1 MSLRLI
7 VGPPNSGRAGE
18 VLRRLREALD
28 REPIL
33 LAPTP
38 DDAAQLER
46 ELCAE
51 GDPVLGATVTTFG
64 WLFDDLAAELGVVLG
79 PRLAGAERLALAR
92 AAGERAGLLALARS
106 ASRPGFAP
114 AMLDLIDELEAGLV
128 DPATLAA
135 HAARL
140 DGGEVELAAVHGAY
154 VELRRAAGRSD
165 AGQTADEV
173 LAALARDRAPLRGR
187 ALFLYGFDDLTR
199 AQLEL
204 VATAAAG
211 AVEVTIAVNYD
222 DRAALAARAGLV
234 GALREEIGADEEVAL
249 AHEAGHTSSAVLAH
263 LDRSLFEIAAERI
276 EPDDGLVL
284 LECAGERGE
293 AEAIAREA
301 ARLIAAGVDPSEI
314 AVAVRRPAARGP
326 LIARA
331 LAEAGVPAALEAPV
345 PVAATG
351 VGRSVIALC
360 RAASDSGT
368 PADLLAH
375 LRSDPGFPPGPADW
389 LERAIARGDVS
400 GVEDAC
406 AGWSTPPVH
415 LARLRRASGPAARLR
430 ALARSAREIAEGP
443 YRDRAPLADGH
454 PPAGA
459 PPTAP
464 MRPLELRAA
473 AAIADLA
480 GELAAV
486 GELPGCAPPDLD
498 DAIGAIEGATVPAWR
513 GAADGRVRI
522 LGPYRLRAGRAR
534 FLFCASLQEDEFPAA
549 GPPDPLLGEE
559 RRAALGIA
567 ALRRGDPAEE
577 ERYLFHTC
585 VSRPTERLYL
595 SWRSS
600 DEDGGALARSPF
612 IDDVLDLLAPGVE
625 RQITRA
631 IGPEQVFASAA
642 EASTERGLARALAR
656 RGRDARAELARLG
669 VEDAAAERV
678 AAMLARVPD
687 PRWMPGPLVNPAVLA
702 DLDGRPAT
710 SANSL
715 ERWLECPY
723 RWFVDHEL
731 APVRLEPESDPLW
744 VGAVVHDALERLYR
758 EAPGADSIPRPGDVG
773 RWKRRFAELLAAE
786 AGAAGAGR
794 DAALARARAQ
804 VESFL
809 ESEAEADTELR
820 PRADLLEWEFGFEGE
835 DDPGPLRRGGLVLR
849 GRVDRVDVAPDSRA
863 AVVRDYKTGSSVVG
877 AGSFRERGTLQI
889 QLYMTAVRDLL
900 GLEPIAG
907 LYQPLGA
914 TDPDRRRP
922 RGLAARGDA
931 RLAGLD
937 LAWRSKDICETDDL
951 EEHLAAALD
960 RAEQGA
966 GEVRAGRIARRP
978 LGGRCPEHCT
988 FQPICRLERALGV
1001 PAEEGAEE
1009 ES

>member
-140 DGGEVELAAVHGAY
+140 DGGEVERELAAVHGAY

-204 VATAAAG
+204 VASAAAG

-443 YRDRAPLADGH
+443 HRDRAPLADGD
-454 PPAGA
+454 PPAALASLRHAQRIWLALDA
-459 PPTAP
+459 PYEVARTRELIAQACSALGDDEAG
-464 MRPLELRAA
+464 MLELEASRDLFLRLGAAPDLARVSMRASPGHGLSAREVEVLRLVASGKSNREIASTLVLSEHTVARHLQNIYAKLGLSSRAA
-473 AAIADLA
+473 ATA
-480 GELAAV
+480 
-486 GELPGCAPPDLD
+486 
-498 DAIGAIEGATVPAWR
+498 
-513 GAADGRVRI
+513 
-522 LGPYRLRAGRAR
+522 
-534 FLFCASLQEDEFPAA
+534 
-549 GPPDPLLGEE
+549 
-559 RRAALGIA
+559 
-567 ALRRGDPAEE
+567 
-577 ERYLFHTC
+577 
-585 VSRPTERLYL
+585 
-595 SWRSS
+595 
-600 DEDGGALARSPF
+600 
-612 IDDVLDLLAPGVE
+612 
-625 RQITRA
+625 
-631 IGPEQVFASAA
+631 FAF
-642 EASTERGLARALAR
+642 E
-656 RGRDARAELARLG
+656 
-669 VEDAAAERV
+669 
-678 AAMLARVPD
+678 
-687 PRWMPGPLVNPAVLA
+687 
-702 DLDGRPAT
+702 
-710 SANSL
+710 
-715 ERWLECPY
+715 
-723 RWFVDHEL
+723 HEL
-731 APVRLEPESDPLW
+731 V
-744 VGAVVHDALERLYR
+744 
-758 EAPGADSIPRPGDVG
+758 
-773 RWKRRFAELLAAE
+773 
-786 AGAAGAGR
+786 
-794 DAALARARAQ
+794 
-804 VESFL
+804 
-809 ESEAEADTELR
+809 
-820 PRADLLEWEFGFEGE
+820 
-835 DDPGPLRRGGLVLR
+835 
-849 GRVDRVDVAPDSRA
+849 
-863 AVVRDYKTGSSVVG
+863 
-877 AGSFRERGTLQI
+877 
-889 QLYMTAVRDLL
+889 
-900 GLEPIAG
+900 
-907 LYQPLGA
+907 
-914 TDPDRRRP
+914 
-922 RGLAARGDA
+922 
-931 RLAGLD
+931 
-937 LAWRSKDICETDDL
+937 
-951 EEHLAAALD
+951 
-960 RAEQGA
+960 
-966 GEVRAGRIARRP
+966 
-978 LGGRCPEHCT
+978 
-988 FQPICRLERALGV
+988 
-1001 PAEEGAEE
+1001 
-1009 ES
+1009 